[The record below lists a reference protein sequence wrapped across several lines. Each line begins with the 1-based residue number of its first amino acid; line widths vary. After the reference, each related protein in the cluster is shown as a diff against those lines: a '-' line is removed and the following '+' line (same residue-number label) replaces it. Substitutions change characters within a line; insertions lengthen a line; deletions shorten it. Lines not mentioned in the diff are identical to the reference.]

1 MHRRLPPLNA
11 LRAFEAAARHLS
23 FTKAADELNVTPAA
37 ISHQVKSLEAYLGL
51 PLFRRLTR
59 GLALTDQ
66 GAALLPDLTAA
77 LDRMAAATAR
87 VVSEELSGT
96 IKVSCLPSFA
106 MRWLV
111 PRLSDLRDRLPT
123 LDVDVQARWE
133 LVDFRRDD
141 VDAAI
146 RYGIGGWPDLH
157 WELLLT
163 ESIFPVCSPALLD
176 GPNPLKAPEDLRRHT
191 LLHDTMVTTDE
202 RWYTWAPWIGWL
214 GLEDIDL
221 SRGPRFSDSNM
232 MLQAAIDGQGVALGR
247 TAIVADELAD
257 GRLVK
262 PFDVERPAD
271 YAYYFVCPKDAV
283 DRPRIRA
290 FRDWLFGMAE
300 AGPAA
305 PSPG

>member
-37 ISHQVKSLEAYLGL
+37 VSHQVKSLEGSLGL

-59 GLALTDQ
+59 GLTLTDQ
-66 GAALLPDLTAA
+66 GAALLPELTAA

-87 VVSEELSGT
+87 VLSEELAGT

-111 PRLSDLRDRLPT
+111 PRLSDLHQRHPT
-123 LDVDVQARWE
+123 LDVDVAARWE

-163 ESIFPVCSPALLD
+163 ESIFPVCSPVLLE
-176 GPNPLKAPEDLRRHT
+176 GANPLRVPEDLRHHT

-214 GLEDIDL
+214 GLDDIDL

-262 PFDVERPAD
+262 PFDIERPAD
-271 YAYYFVCPKDAV
+271 YAYHFVCPKDAV
-283 DRPRIRA
+283 DHPRIRA
-290 FRDWLFGMAE
+290 FRDWLFVMAE
-300 AGPAA
+300 AGAAA